1 MGNKGEWTAFWS
13 EGEDISLGICRRYE
27 DIIKVDVERAGMDV
41 CELAAVGW
49 TNGLVAGS
57 CECGKEPFASIKGA
71 GFVQQATEN
80 DRHSI

>member
-41 CELAAVGW
+41 CELAAVG
-49 TNGLVAGS
+49 
-57 CECGKEPFASIKGA
+57 
-71 GFVQQATEN
+71 
-80 DRHSI
+80 